1 MLYSLTY
8 VSTILLLVLTSM
20 GLVEALGMSQ
30 QDTTIF
36 IVIFAVSVSLI
47 LTVNFKN
54 GASWP
59 KMLVLLFGVA
69 GFSHILNWQFPLP
82 GGIILTLN
90 LFFCATTWLLVGHIE
105 KSLNK

>member
-20 GLVEALGMSQ
+20 GLVEALGMGQ
-30 QDTTIF
+30 QGATVF
-36 IVIFAVSVSLI
+36 IIIFAVSVSLI

-59 KMLVLLFGVA
+59 KMLILLFGVA

-90 LFFCATTWLLVGHIE
+90 LFFCALSWFLMDRIE
-105 KSLNK
+105 KT